1 MQWFKRPFTRS
12 RIYRELSEEIQQHL
26 AEKIDALMA
35 DGMSRED
42 AQCAARRE
50 FGNVTRMEENG
61 REVWMWVGA
70 ENILAEVKF
79 ALGKLSRSP
88 GFTLTAVLT
97 LALGIGAL
105 TTVATWTNAVLYNP
119 WPHVAAPR
127 ELRFV
132 DATVLGN
139 NGYSVHYDHYQFL
152 RAQGRSFHD
161 AIAFANTTVSLTLPG
176 AEPQAIGIGVVS
188 SNYFQFLGLR
198 AQAGRLFLPSADD
211 RAFGAHDEIVLS
223 DALWRGHFNA
233 DANMIGRTIS
243 INQHAFTVVGVGP
256 PDFTGIF
263 GGVAEAAWVPLS
275 ALRGLSADPVP
286 DPLVRYGLQVA
297 VRLRAGVRDAAAA
310 AELHALARSWVLK
323 QHDDIHNGW
332 DLNLRDAA
340 HFQRGLFNII
350 GEQLPALIGASILL
364 MLLVCINI
372 ASLLGQHAARR
383 RREIAIRVALGAT
396 PVRIAAQVLAE
407 TSILALAGA
416 LAGWVASTGLSRVL
430 YVLLPDFGMPMA
442 FNLHCDARILL
453 FVTAVV
459 VAVTLLCGMYPV
471 RQSLRVSQKE
481 ALHEGG
487 AAVAGGSRNRL
498 GQRALLGLQLGICF
512 IVLVCCG
519 LMVRTALNI
528 FDRHIGF
535 DRTNCLTASIDLSRS
550 GYNKARG
557 LAFQAALLDR
567 LRSAPGVAGATLTS
581 HLPMGDDGSGNT
593 QGFSIPGYVLAPGE
607 ELQVITDF
615 DGPEFFHTMGIPL
628 HQGREFTT
636 HDDASAPD
644 VAVINE
650 AMARRYWPKGDA
662 IGSSL
667 VVDNRPR
674 RVVGVVGGYIYSD
687 PQDSESSPLLFLPL
701 AQNYWS
707 NPIVAIRSH
716 TAPSDLAAILRRS
729 VAGLDSSLP
738 LEEVRTLEEVTGER
752 YQFSRI
758 PAELLGAYALSSVL
772 VAMLGLYAVTAYS
785 VIERQREFALR
796 IALGSTR
803 LGIFNMVLSGSGWMA
818 ALGVLVGGLG
828 SIAAVRLM
836 RSMLF
841 GVAGFDPLSYAAA
854 AGVLLLTVFASGL
867 LPARRAASIEPMQA
881 LRTE

>member
-1 MQWFKRPFTRS
+1 MPS
-12 RIYRELSEEIQQHL
+12 VPPGVSL
-26 AEKIDALMA
+26 ATPPGWKK
-35 DGMSRED
+35 S
-42 AQCAARRE
+42 
-50 FGNVTRMEENG
+50 G
-61 REVWMWVGA
+61 REVWMWLGA

-79 ALGKLSRSP
+79 ALGKLIRSP

-233 DANMIGRTIS
+233 DANIIGRTIS

-323 QHDDIHNGW
+323 QHDNIHNGW

-442 FNLHCDARILL
+442 FNLHSDARILL

-557 LAFQAALLDR
+557 LAFQAALVDR

-593 QGFSIPGYVLAPGE
+593 QGFSIPGYVLAQGE